1 MLSRIVST
9 IDTIWTVSLSTI
21 FYSSTTFIWYT
32 HNTVQISTWQE
43 HKLKWLKL
51 LYIWMN
57 SKLNNFGDLFLY
69 YKSLPV
75 FQHGNGVPRFLI
87 QSCYLLYPTS
97 TSQFHHYRSQELDR
111 NLPETLQCF
120 PRHPKGKQKDKIN
133 YIPAF
138 VGLILTCRRWT
149 CIKEYSY
156 ISSIADY
163 DQQHKRHFNRD
174 NNFLFVENRNSR
186 MTKFYNFLAYIIVWK
201 WFDIHCNIRLI

>member
-21 FYSSTTFIWYT
+21 FCSSTTFIWYT

-43 HKLKWLKL
+43 RKLNWLKL

-57 SKLNNFGDLFLY
+57 SKLNNFNMVMAYLAFWSRAAIFCIRRVRVSSITIDHRNWIETFQKFFNVFLVTL
-69 YKSLPV
+69 KSSK
-75 FQHGNGVPRFLI
+75 RI
-87 QSCYLLYPTS
+87 
-97 TSQFHHYRSQELDR
+97 
-111 NLPETLQCF
+111 
-120 PRHPKGKQKDKIN
+120 K

-163 DQQHKRHFNRD
+163 DQQHKRHFKRD
-174 NNFLFVENRNSR
+174 NNFLFVENWNSR
-186 MTKFYNFLAYIIVWK
+186 MTKFYNFLLYIIVWK
-201 WFDIHCNIRLI
+201 WFDIHCNIYNLKFLEAEVLILAL

>member
-1 MLSRIVST
+1 MPITFLMVHRKILPYNVFYGFAPAQMLSRIVST

-21 FYSSTTFIWYT
+21 FCSSTTFIWYT

-43 HKLKWLKL
+43 HKLNWLKL

-87 QSCYLLYPTS
+87 QSCYLLYPTG

-111 NLPETLQCF
+111 NLPEILQCF
-120 PRHPKGKQKDKIN
+120 PRHPKVKQKDKI
-133 YIPAF
+133 YSS
-138 VGLILTCRRWT
+138 LCR
-149 CIKEYSY
+149 
-156 ISSIADY
+156 
-163 DQQHKRHFNRD
+163 
-174 NNFLFVENRNSR
+174 
-186 MTKFYNFLAYIIVWK
+186 
-201 WFDIHCNIRLI
+201 FDIDM